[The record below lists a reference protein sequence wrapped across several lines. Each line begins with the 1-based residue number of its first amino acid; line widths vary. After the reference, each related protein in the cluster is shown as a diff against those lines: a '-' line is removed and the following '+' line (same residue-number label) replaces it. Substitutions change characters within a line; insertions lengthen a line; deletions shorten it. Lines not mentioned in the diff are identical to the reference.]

1 MRYVAIPLFIA
12 SISLTTFAQHSKEY
26 RACSKKAKTQAELN
40 ACANR
45 EATHVDTE
53 LNRIYATLLSKAASQ
68 RATTSKITTAQKAWI
83 VYRDAYID
91 AMYPAADK
99 QAEYGSMYQ
108 MQADLLRSKLTQQQ
122 IAALKDLLQQYGN

>member
-1 MRYVAIPLFIA
+1 MRYVAILLFMA
-12 SISLTTFAQHSKEY
+12 SISLATFAQHSKEY
-26 RACSKKAKTQAELN
+26 HACSKKAKTQAELN

-45 EATHVDTE
+45 EARRVDTE

-68 RATTSKITTAQKAWI
+68 RATISKITTAQKAWI
-83 VYRDAYID
+83 AYRDAYID

-99 QAEYGSMYQ
+99 QAEYGSMYP
-108 MQADLLRSKLTQQQ
+108 MQVDLLRSKLTQQQ